1 MCQPTLSGE
10 ACIPPSTLARQ
21 SAWRKTRFC
30 LANSLECST
39 LTPRLSHTTSACLT
53 HLCPQAAARRDTPSV
68 RCELRRSQTSSL
80 VVTSL
85 LSPLRKSVSRLDRAE
100 GPQRPPPLPAHPP
113 SHTAE
118 GRLSV
123 RRATRIQ
130 RRMSALSCLG
140 LGMVSCLPLYSLR
153 AREREC
159 PWGCRH
165 GDFGSPCVGA
175 GRGQRLVDG
184 GLSCGE
190 QPRVPW
196 HHTPW

>member
-1 MCQPTLSGE
+1 MCQPTLPGE

>member
-1 MCQPTLSGE
+1 M
-10 ACIPPSTLARQ
+10 R
-21 SAWRKTRFC
+21 RM
-30 LANSLECST
+30 
-39 LTPRLSHTTSACLT
+39 HT
-53 HLCPQAAARRDTPSV
+53 HRIY
-68 RCELRRSQTSSL
+68 
-80 VVTSL
+80 TSL
-85 LSPLRKSVSRLDRAE
+85 PEEVSQEDRDKFECVIKIDPHGSATLN
-100 GPQRPPPLPAHPP
+100 PAFTAAIDAALPEHPP
-113 SHTAE
+113 SHTEE

-165 GDFGSPCVGA
+165 GDFGRPCVGA